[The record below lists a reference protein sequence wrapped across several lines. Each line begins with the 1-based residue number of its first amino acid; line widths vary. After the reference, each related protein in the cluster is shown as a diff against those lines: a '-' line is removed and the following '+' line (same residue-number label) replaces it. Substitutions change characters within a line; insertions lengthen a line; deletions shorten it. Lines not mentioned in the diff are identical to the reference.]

1 MADTMPI
8 EIRPNEIQRWNQVW
22 DSLVINASGKTGAS
36 DQKQYF
42 IHVRRTYLADN
53 FAMGPR
59 NFLELFKQNCALLR
73 YINVSVP
80 QMMTNE
86 EIFMSFK
93 HAMNPKWMEEAEMFN
108 FTEQSVLLNFLEG
121 KHRESKETKRK
132 TSNTNNNNSGGSN
145 RQNKRHQTNDPRS
158 GRGAGSTRRING
170 DCHNCGKPGH
180 RAVDCRAPS
189 GGAHRQGNQN
199 QGSYALQH
207 GGGNGRN
214 GSNNGNNYGGGNYR

>member
-1 MADTMPI
+1 
-8 EIRPNEIQRWNQVW
+8 
-22 DSLVINASGKTGAS
+22 
-36 DQKQYF
+36 
-42 IHVRRTYLADN
+42 
-53 FAMGPR
+53 
-59 NFLELFKQNCALLR
+59 
-73 YINVSVP
+73 
-80 QMMTNE
+80 
-86 EIFMSFK
+86 
-93 HAMNPKWMEEAEMFN
+93 MFN

-214 GSNNGNNYGGGNYR
+214 GSNNGNNYGGGNYRGNNYQNNYGKNSNDRRNGGRGGQNRNQSYHLNNNGNQSFYQNDGPANRRKNQWNPPPGYTPNTQSCNDSSSGCN